1 MLRTKP
7 RKRKNPSSKNT
18 KDQQRKIDEFVASG
32 KISKLSYKDPEV
44 TLRKKRVGDL
54 KFDFRCDSCG
64 GWEDSKGNFQHYDWC
79 PRIVSSSS
87 ALQHYKK
94 WDEEDNR
101 SNFRRNPTKRLVRKN
116 PISTRKSS
124 KQYKELIQLDIDQT
138 SRSHIVLN
146 HKGKEIEFTGKDAE
160 ELRDIM
166 KYQLKLFRESSRLQ
180 KLYPGNLDNSGGYDT
195 YITEILKDIYP
206 KVFK

>member
-7 RKRKNPSSKNT
+7 RKPKKRKNPSSKDE
-18 KDQQRKIDEFVASG
+18 KEKARQREIADFIAVKGVKKYPYGERIAYRPGLGPKLRERANCELCGSWTDENG
-32 KISKLSYKDPEV
+32 E
-44 TLRKKRVGDL
+44 
-54 KFDFRCDSCG
+54 FRH
-64 GWEDSKGNFQHYDWC
+64 FDWC
-79 PRIVSSSS
+79 PT
-87 ALQHYKK
+87 YKK
-94 WDEEDNR
+94 SR
-101 SNFRRNPTKRLVRKN
+101 KNPIKRLVRKN

-124 KQYKELIQLDIDQT
+124 KQYRELIQLDVDQT

-146 HKGKEIEFTGKDAE
+146 YKGKEIEFTGKDAE

>member
-1 MLRTKP
+1 MLKTKP
-7 RKRKNPSSKNT
+7 RKKSRKNPNSKDE
-18 KDQQRKIDEFVASG
+18 KEKARQREIADFIAVKGVKKYPYDKQSAV
-32 KISKLSYKDPEV
+32 SYRPG
-44 TLRKKRVGDL
+44 TGTRL
-54 KFDFRCDSCG
+54 KERQSCELCG
-64 GWEDSKGNFQHYDWC
+64 SWTDTSNEYRHYDWC
-79 PRIVSSSS
+79 PT
-87 ALQHYKK
+87 YKTSRK
-94 WDEEDNR
+94 
-101 SNFRRNPTKRLVRKN
+101 NPTKRLVRKN

-124 KQYKELIQLDIDQT
+124 KQYGELIQLDIDQT
-138 SRSHIVLN
+138 SRSHIILN
-146 HKGKEIEFTGKDAE
+146 YKGKEIEFTGKDAE